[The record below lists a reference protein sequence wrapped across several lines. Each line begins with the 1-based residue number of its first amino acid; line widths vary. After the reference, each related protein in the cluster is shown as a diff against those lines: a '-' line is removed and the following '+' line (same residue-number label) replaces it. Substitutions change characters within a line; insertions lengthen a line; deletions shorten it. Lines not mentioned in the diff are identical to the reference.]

1 MHIEDSSWQ
10 RRRKP
15 FSRRIAHDIRT
26 SLPVLGLALCLG
38 STAMAISFSQS
49 VGMGPLAQPIA
60 PDAMTADSAA
70 EAVAPASLEPAYHVV
85 VVRELALR
93 LAAATARS
101 R

>member
-15 FSRRIAHDIRT
+15 ISRRIAHDIRT
-26 SLPVLGLALCLG
+26 VLPVLGLAFCLG
-38 STAMAISFSQS
+38 STATAISFGQA
-49 VGMGPLAQPIA
+49 VGMDLLASPSA
-60 PDAMTADSAA
+60 PDAMTADSAS
-70 EAVAPASLEPAYHVV
+70 EAVRPARIEPASHVV

-93 LAAATARS
+93 LVAATPRS